1 MVKKSK
7 LLNALDAHKGRDFDK
22 ERQKKLQKAAEK
34 KKRLRAERQKEENEV
49 DNEEKVNGPEDSSNL
64 NEEKR
69 DTAAVTKKGDERK
82 EDPKATQAETN
93 ASGDEGDSE
102 NEDEHDENELDAGEA
117 DSDEDIPLSELS
129 EDDRADVI
137 PHQRLTINNSAAI
150 RASLKRISFINEST
164 PFSEHNSLTS
174 TEQIDIPDPNDD
186 LNRELAFYKVCVSAA
201 TNARSLLKK
210 EGVPF
215 SRPTDYFAEMVK
227 SDEHMGKI
235 KKKLFEEAA
244 AKKASAEAKK
254 QRELKKFGKQ
264 VQIAKLQQRQKEK
277 RETLEKINSL
287 KRKRK
292 IDGGAPTEDED
303 LFDVAL
309 EDAGKSERKKQ
320 NPTGGP
326 NPKRQKKNEK
336 YGFGGKKRF
345 AKSGDAMSSGD
356 LKGFSVSKMKGK
368 KPGGAAKRLGKSRR
382 AAAKR

>member
-34 KKRLRAERQKEENEV
+34 KKRLRAERPKEENEV

-82 EDPKATQAETN
+82 ADPTATQAETN
-93 ASGDEGDSE
+93 ASGDEWDSE
-102 NEDEHDENELDAGEA
+102 NEAEHDEHELDAVEA

-368 KPGGAAKRLGKSRR
+368 KPGGAAKRPGKSRR